1 MIERRYRILHTYALV
16 VYTHTHTHTD
26 TDTHTHTHT
35 QSSFQFPPVS
45 QMIAELS
52 KPTL

>member
-35 QSSFQFPPVS
+35 EQFPVS
-45 QMIAELS
+45 TC
-52 KPTL
+52 KPNDSGAI